1 MSFTTGAALLDAVV
15 LAVVSREE
23 EGTYGY
29 KITQEIKQ
37 ALELSESTLYPVLR
51 RLQKDGCLTIY
62 DEPFNGRNRRYYKIT
77 PLGRQQLAAL
87 LAAMPEA
94 ERRDALD
101 YYEEYFDAAGP
112 EKEAQTIQ
120 ELGSPRNV
128 AEKIWEGTGAQ
139 SGTPMPDNSMPEQGS
154 RRRKSP
160 VWIVL
165 AVLAILIVVLLVFIG
180 SFKIVTKYQYS
191 IAESATAEEV
201 PPQETTGE
209 ATENMDESTDE
220 NTETAITK
228 ESTKS
233 ESTNRLES
241 STMTLDAKQAQTMV
255 LDLDCG
261 EVAFVRSNAADEI
274 TLRFENFYS
283 DWLERTVDES
293 GFSVR
298 YKIPKGYIS
307 GSDPTPTLSIALPE
321 IELEQIELN
330 LNLGS
335 ADLGTLKAK
344 SIQADLAL
352 GSLYADELQTGQ
364 LDATLAL
371 GSAELGTVQAERVT
385 IENAQGDVT
394 ISRLVGASQVQVT
407 DQLGNI
413 ALTLGEKADGYSVQ
427 AACGLGS
434 ITVSGAKQA
443 SPYSANS
450 KAANAVILDAAL
462 GDITLNFEE

>member
-1 MSFTTGAALLDAVV
+1 MT
-15 LAVVSREE
+15 R
-23 EGTYGY
+23 
-29 KITQEIKQ
+29 QE
-37 ALELSESTLYPVLR
+37 YM
-51 RLQKDGCLTIY
+51 
-62 DEPFNGRNRRYYKIT
+62 
-77 PLGRQQLAAL
+77 QQLAAL

-120 ELGSPRNV
+120 ELGSPQDV

-139 SGTPMPDNSMPEQGS
+139 PGTSMPDSNMPEQGS

-165 AVLAILIVVLLVFIG
+165 AILAILIVVLLVFNG

-201 PPQETTGE
+201 PPQETTGDAAE
-209 ATENMDESTDE
+209 ETAGGATESTDE

-228 ESTKS
+228 ESAKS

-241 STMTLDAKQAQTMV
+241 STMTLDAKQLQTLA

-283 DWLERTVDES
+283 DWLERTVDEDS
-293 GFSVR
+293 FTVQ
-298 YKIPKGYIS
+298 YKLPKGYIS

-321 IELEQIELN
+321 MELEQIELN
-330 LNLGS
+330 LRLGS
-335 ADLGTLKAK
+335 ADLGELKAK
-344 SIQADLAL
+344 RITADLAL
-352 GSLYADELQTGQ
+352 GSLYADDLQTEQ

-434 ITVSGAKQA
+434 ITVSGAKQE
-443 SPYSANS
+443 SPYNANS
-450 KAANAVILDAAL
+450 GAANTVTLDAAL
-462 GDITLNFEE
+462 GDITLNFGG

>member
-1 MSFTTGAALLDAVV
+1 MT
-15 LAVVSREE
+15 R
-23 EGTYGY
+23 
-29 KITQEIKQ
+29 QE
-37 ALELSESTLYPVLR
+37 YM
-51 RLQKDGCLTIY
+51 
-62 DEPFNGRNRRYYKIT
+62 
-77 PLGRQQLAAL
+77 QQLAAL

-120 ELGSPRNV
+120 ELGSPQNV

-139 SGTPMPDNSMPEQGS
+139 FGTPMLDNSMPEQGS

-165 AVLAILIVVLLVFIG
+165 AILAILIVVLLVFIG

-201 PPQETTGE
+201 PLQEATGG

-228 ESTKS
+228 ESAKS

-241 STMTLDAKQAQTMV
+241 STMTLDAKQVQTMV

-274 TLRFENFYS
+274 TVRFENFYS
-283 DWLERTVDES
+283 GWLERTVDES

>member
-1 MSFTTGAALLDAVV
+1 MT
-15 LAVVSREE
+15 R
-23 EGTYGY
+23 
-29 KITQEIKQ
+29 QE
-37 ALELSESTLYPVLR
+37 YM
-51 RLQKDGCLTIY
+51 
-62 DEPFNGRNRRYYKIT
+62 
-77 PLGRQQLAAL
+77 QQLAAL

-120 ELGSPRNV
+120 ELGSPQNV

-139 SGTPMPDNSMPEQGS
+139 VGTPMPDNSMPEQGS

-165 AVLAILIVVLLVFIG
+165 AILAILIVVLLVFIG

-201 PPQETTGE
+201 PPQEATGG
-209 ATENMDESTDE
+209 ATENMD
-220 NTETAITK
+220 
-228 ESTKS
+228 

-241 STMTLDAKQAQTMV
+241 STMTLDAKQVQTMV

-371 GSAELGTVQAERVT
+371 GSAELGNVQAERVT
-385 IENAQGDVT
+385 IENAQGDVA

>member
-1 MSFTTGAALLDAVV
+1 MT
-15 LAVVSREE
+15 R
-23 EGTYGY
+23 
-29 KITQEIKQ
+29 QE
-37 ALELSESTLYPVLR
+37 YM
-51 RLQKDGCLTIY
+51 
-62 DEPFNGRNRRYYKIT
+62 
-77 PLGRQQLAAL
+77 QQLAAL

-120 ELGSPRNV
+120 ELGNPQNV

-139 SGTPMPDNSMPEQGS
+139 FGTPMPDNSMPEQGS

-165 AVLAILIVVLLVFIG
+165 AILAILIVVLLVFIG

-201 PPQETTGE
+201 PLQEATGG

-228 ESTKS
+228 ESAKS

-241 STMTLDAKQAQTMV
+241 STMTLDAKQVQTMV

>member
-1 MSFTTGAALLDAVV
+1 MT
-15 LAVVSREE
+15 R
-23 EGTYGY
+23 
-29 KITQEIKQ
+29 QE
-37 ALELSESTLYPVLR
+37 YM
-51 RLQKDGCLTIY
+51 
-62 DEPFNGRNRRYYKIT
+62 
-77 PLGRQQLAAL
+77 QQLAAL

-120 ELGSPRNV
+120 ELGSPQNV

-154 RRRKSP
+154 RRRKSL

-165 AVLAILIVVLLVFIG
+165 AILAILIVVLLVFIG

-201 PPQETTGE
+201 PPQEATGG
-209 ATENMDESTDE
+209 ATENIDESTDE

-228 ESTKS
+228 ESAKS

-241 STMTLDAKQAQTMV
+241 STMTLDAKQVQTMV

-261 EVAFVRSNAADEI
+261 EVAFVRINAADEI

-413 ALTLGEKADGYSVQ
+413 ALTLGEKTDGYSVQ

>member
-1 MSFTTGAALLDAVV
+1 MT
-15 LAVVSREE
+15 R
-23 EGTYGY
+23 
-29 KITQEIKQ
+29 QE
-37 ALELSESTLYPVLR
+37 YM
-51 RLQKDGCLTIY
+51 
-62 DEPFNGRNRRYYKIT
+62 
-77 PLGRQQLAAL
+77 QQLAAL

-120 ELGSPRNV
+120 ELGSPQNV

-139 SGTPMPDNSMPEQGS
+139 FGTPMPDNSMPEQGS

-228 ESTKS
+228 ESAKS

-241 STMTLDAKQAQTMV
+241 STMTLDAKQVQTMV

-274 TLRFENFYS
+274 TVRFENFYS
-283 DWLERTVDES
+283 GWLERTVDES

>member
-1 MSFTTGAALLDAVV
+1 MT
-15 LAVVSREE
+15 R
-23 EGTYGY
+23 
-29 KITQEIKQ
+29 QE
-37 ALELSESTLYPVLR
+37 YM
-51 RLQKDGCLTIY
+51 
-62 DEPFNGRNRRYYKIT
+62 
-77 PLGRQQLAAL
+77 QQLAAL

-120 ELGSPRNV
+120 ELGSPQNV

-139 SGTPMPDNSMPEQGS
+139 FGTPMPDNSMPEQGS

-165 AVLAILIVVLLVFIG
+165 AILAILIIVLLVFIG
-180 SFKIVTKYQYS
+180 SFIIVTKYQHS

-201 PPQETTGE
+201 PPQETTGGT
-209 ATENMDESTDE
+209 TENMDESTDE

-228 ESTKS
+228 ESAKS

-241 STMTLDAKQAQTMV
+241 STMTLDAKQVQTMV

-394 ISRLVGASQVQVT
+394 IDRLLGASQVQVT

>member
-1 MSFTTGAALLDAVV
+1 MT
-15 LAVVSREE
+15 R
-23 EGTYGY
+23 
-29 KITQEIKQ
+29 QE
-37 ALELSESTLYPVLR
+37 YM
-51 RLQKDGCLTIY
+51 
-62 DEPFNGRNRRYYKIT
+62 
-77 PLGRQQLAAL
+77 QQLAAL

-120 ELGSPRNV
+120 ELGSPQNV

-139 SGTPMPDNSMPEQGS
+139 FGTPMPDNSMPEQGS

-165 AVLAILIVVLLVFIG
+165 AILAILIVVLLVFIG

-201 PPQETTGE
+201 PPQEATGG
-209 ATENMDESTDE
+209 ATENMD
-220 NTETAITK
+220 
-228 ESTKS
+228 

-241 STMTLDAKQAQTMV
+241 STMTLDAKQVQTMV

-298 YKIPKGYIS
+298 YKMPKGYIS

-371 GSAELGTVQAERVT
+371 GSAELGNVQAERVT
-385 IENAQGDVT
+385 IENAQGDVA

>member
-1 MSFTTGAALLDAVV
+1 MT
-15 LAVVSREE
+15 R
-23 EGTYGY
+23 
-29 KITQEIKQ
+29 QE
-37 ALELSESTLYPVLR
+37 YM
-51 RLQKDGCLTIY
+51 
-62 DEPFNGRNRRYYKIT
+62 
-77 PLGRQQLAAL
+77 QQLAAL

-165 AVLAILIVVLLVFIG
+165 AILAILIVVLLAFIG

-209 ATENMDESTDE
+209 ANGEANGEATGEATENMDESTDE

-228 ESTKS
+228 ESAKS

-241 STMTLDAKQAQTMV
+241 STMTLDAKQVQTMV

-307 GSDPTPTLSIALPE
+307 GSDPTPTLSIALPG

>member
-1 MSFTTGAALLDAVV
+1 MT
-15 LAVVSREE
+15 R
-23 EGTYGY
+23 
-29 KITQEIKQ
+29 QE
-37 ALELSESTLYPVLR
+37 YM
-51 RLQKDGCLTIY
+51 
-62 DEPFNGRNRRYYKIT
+62 
-77 PLGRQQLAAL
+77 QQLAAL

-120 ELGSPRNV
+120 ELGSPQNV

-139 SGTPMPDNSMPEQGS
+139 FGTPMPDNSMPEQGS

-201 PPQETTGE
+201 PPQETTGG
-209 ATENMDESTDE
+209 AAENMDESTDE
-220 NTETAITK
+220 NIETAITK
-228 ESTKS
+228 ESAKS

-241 STMTLDAKQAQTMV
+241 STMTLDAKQVQTMV

-261 EVAFVRSNAADEI
+261 EVAFVRSNAAGEI

-394 ISRLVGASQVQVT
+394 IDRLLGASQVQVT

>member
-1 MSFTTGAALLDAVV
+1 MT
-15 LAVVSREE
+15 R
-23 EGTYGY
+23 
-29 KITQEIKQ
+29 QE
-37 ALELSESTLYPVLR
+37 YM
-51 RLQKDGCLTIY
+51 
-62 DEPFNGRNRRYYKIT
+62 
-77 PLGRQQLAAL
+77 QQLAAL

-120 ELGSPRNV
+120 ELGSPQNV

-139 SGTPMPDNSMPEQGS
+139 FGTPMPDNSMPEQGS

-165 AVLAILIVVLLVFIG
+165 AILAILIVVLLVFIG
-180 SFKIVTKYQYS
+180 SFKIVTKCQYS

-228 ESTKS
+228 ESAKS

-241 STMTLDAKQAQTMV
+241 STMTLDAKQVQTMV

-293 GFSVR
+293 SFSVR
-298 YKIPKGYIS
+298 YKIPKDYIS

>member
-1 MSFTTGAALLDAVV
+1 MT
-15 LAVVSREE
+15 R
-23 EGTYGY
+23 
-29 KITQEIKQ
+29 QE
-37 ALELSESTLYPVLR
+37 YM
-51 RLQKDGCLTIY
+51 
-62 DEPFNGRNRRYYKIT
+62 
-77 PLGRQQLAAL
+77 QQLAAL

-94 ERRDALD
+94 ERWDALD

-120 ELGSPRNV
+120 ELGSPQNV

-165 AVLAILIVVLLVFIG
+165 AILAILIVVLLVFIG

-228 ESTKS
+228 ESAKS
-233 ESTNRLES
+233 ESSNRLES
-241 STMTLDAKQAQTMV
+241 STMTLDAKQVQTMV

-371 GSAELGTVQAERVT
+371 GSAELGTVQAERMT

>member
-1 MSFTTGAALLDAVV
+1 MT
-15 LAVVSREE
+15 R
-23 EGTYGY
+23 
-29 KITQEIKQ
+29 QE
-37 ALELSESTLYPVLR
+37 YM
-51 RLQKDGCLTIY
+51 
-62 DEPFNGRNRRYYKIT
+62 
-77 PLGRQQLAAL
+77 QQLAAL

-120 ELGSPRNV
+120 ELGSPQNV

-139 SGTPMPDNSMPEQGS
+139 SGTPMPDTSMPEQGS

-165 AVLAILIVVLLVFIG
+165 AILAILIVVLLVFIG
-180 SFKIVTKYQYS
+180 SFIIVTKYQYS

-201 PPQETTGE
+201 PPQEAAGE

-228 ESTKS
+228 ESAKS

-371 GSAELGTVQAERVT
+371 GSAEFGTVQAERVT

>member
-1 MSFTTGAALLDAVV
+1 MT
-15 LAVVSREE
+15 R
-23 EGTYGY
+23 
-29 KITQEIKQ
+29 QE
-37 ALELSESTLYPVLR
+37 YM
-51 RLQKDGCLTIY
+51 
-62 DEPFNGRNRRYYKIT
+62 
-77 PLGRQQLAAL
+77 QQLAAL

-120 ELGSPRNV
+120 ELGSPQNV

-139 SGTPMPDNSMPEQGS
+139 FGTPMPDNSMPEQGS

-165 AVLAILIVVLLVFIG
+165 AILAILIVVLLVFIG

-201 PPQETTGE
+201 PTQEAAGGT
-209 ATENMDESTDE
+209 TENMDESTDE

-228 ESTKS
+228 ESAKS

-241 STMTLDAKQAQTMV
+241 STMTLDAKQVQTMV

>member
-1 MSFTTGAALLDAVV
+1 MT
-15 LAVVSREE
+15 R
-23 EGTYGY
+23 
-29 KITQEIKQ
+29 QE
-37 ALELSESTLYPVLR
+37 YM
-51 RLQKDGCLTIY
+51 
-62 DEPFNGRNRRYYKIT
+62 
-77 PLGRQQLAAL
+77 QQLAAL

-165 AVLAILIVVLLVFIG
+165 AILAILIVVLLVFIG
-180 SFKIVTKYQYS
+180 SFKIVTKNQYS

-201 PPQETTGE
+201 PPQEAAGE

-241 STMTLDAKQAQTMV
+241 STMTLDAKQVQTMV
-255 LDLDCG
+255 LNLDCG

-283 DWLERTVDES
+283 GWLERTVDES

-394 ISRLVGASQVQVT
+394 ISRLVGTSQVQVT

>member
-1 MSFTTGAALLDAVV
+1 MT
-15 LAVVSREE
+15 R
-23 EGTYGY
+23 
-29 KITQEIKQ
+29 QE
-37 ALELSESTLYPVLR
+37 YM
-51 RLQKDGCLTIY
+51 
-62 DEPFNGRNRRYYKIT
+62 
-77 PLGRQQLAAL
+77 QQLAAL

-120 ELGSPRNV
+120 ELGSPQNV

-139 SGTPMPDNSMPEQGS
+139 FGTPMPDNSMPEQGS

-165 AVLAILIVVLLVFIG
+165 AILAILIVVLLVFIG

-201 PPQETTGE
+201 PSQETTGE
-209 ATENMDESTDE
+209 ATENMDESADE

-261 EVAFVRSNAADEI
+261 EIAFVRSNAADEI
-274 TLRFENFYS
+274 TVRFENFYS
-283 DWLERTVDES
+283 GWLERTVDES

-371 GSAELGTVQAERVT
+371 GSAELGNVQAERVT
-385 IENAQGDVT
+385 IENAQGDVA

>member
-1 MSFTTGAALLDAVV
+1 MT
-15 LAVVSREE
+15 R
-23 EGTYGY
+23 
-29 KITQEIKQ
+29 QE
-37 ALELSESTLYPVLR
+37 YM
-51 RLQKDGCLTIY
+51 
-62 DEPFNGRNRRYYKIT
+62 
-77 PLGRQQLAAL
+77 QQLAAL

-120 ELGSPRNV
+120 ELGSPQNV

-139 SGTPMPDNSMPEQGS
+139 FGTPMPDNSMPEQGS

-165 AVLAILIVVLLVFIG
+165 AILAILIVVLLVFIG
-180 SFKIVTKYQYS
+180 SFIIVTKYQYS

-201 PPQETTGE
+201 PPQETTGGT
-209 ATENMDESTDE
+209 TENMDESTDE

-228 ESTKS
+228 ESAKS

-241 STMTLDAKQAQTMV
+241 STMTLDAKQVQTMV

-321 IELEQIELN
+321 IKLEQIELN

-371 GSAELGTVQAERVT
+371 GSAELGTVQAECVT

-394 ISRLVGASQVQVT
+394 ISRLVGVSQVQVT

-462 GDITLNFEE
+462 GNITLNFEE

>member
-1 MSFTTGAALLDAVV
+1 MT
-15 LAVVSREE
+15 R
-23 EGTYGY
+23 
-29 KITQEIKQ
+29 QE
-37 ALELSESTLYPVLR
+37 YM
-51 RLQKDGCLTIY
+51 
-62 DEPFNGRNRRYYKIT
+62 
-77 PLGRQQLAAL
+77 QQLAAL

-120 ELGSPRNV
+120 ELGSPQNV

-154 RRRKSP
+154 RRRKSL

-165 AVLAILIVVLLVFIG
+165 AILAILIVVLLVFIG

-201 PPQETTGE
+201 PPQEATGG
-209 ATENMDESTDE
+209 ATENIDESTDE

-228 ESTKS
+228 ESAKS

-241 STMTLDAKQAQTMV
+241 STMTLDAKQVQTMV

-293 GFSVR
+293 DFSVR

>member
-1 MSFTTGAALLDAVV
+1 MT
-15 LAVVSREE
+15 R
-23 EGTYGY
+23 
-29 KITQEIKQ
+29 QE
-37 ALELSESTLYPVLR
+37 YM
-51 RLQKDGCLTIY
+51 
-62 DEPFNGRNRRYYKIT
+62 
-77 PLGRQQLAAL
+77 QQLAAL

-120 ELGSPRNV
+120 ELGSPQNV

-139 SGTPMPDNSMPEQGS
+139 FGTPMPDNSMPEQGS

-165 AVLAILIVVLLVFIG
+165 AILAILIVVLLVFIG

-201 PPQETTGE
+201 PPQEATGG

-228 ESTKS
+228 ESAKS

-241 STMTLDAKQAQTMV
+241 STMTLDAKQVQTIV

-274 TLRFENFYS
+274 ALRFENFYS
-283 DWLERTVDES
+283 DWLERTVDEDS
-293 GFSVR
+293 FKVQ

>member
-1 MSFTTGAALLDAVV
+1 MT
-15 LAVVSREE
+15 R
-23 EGTYGY
+23 
-29 KITQEIKQ
+29 QE
-37 ALELSESTLYPVLR
+37 YM
-51 RLQKDGCLTIY
+51 
-62 DEPFNGRNRRYYKIT
+62 
-77 PLGRQQLAAL
+77 QQLAAL

-120 ELGSPRNV
+120 ELGSPQNV

-139 SGTPMPDNSMPEQGS
+139 FGTPMPDNSMPEQGS
-154 RRRKSP
+154 KRRKSP

-165 AVLAILIVVLLVFIG
+165 AILAILIVVLLVFNG

-201 PPQETTGE
+201 PPQEATGG
-209 ATENMDESTDE
+209 ATENIDESTDE

-228 ESTKS
+228 ESAKS

-241 STMTLDAKQAQTMV
+241 STMTLDAKQVQTMV

-283 DWLERTVDES
+283 DWLERTVDEDS
-293 GFSVR
+293 FKVQ

>member
-1 MSFTTGAALLDAVV
+1 MT
-15 LAVVSREE
+15 R
-23 EGTYGY
+23 
-29 KITQEIKQ
+29 QE
-37 ALELSESTLYPVLR
+37 YM
-51 RLQKDGCLTIY
+51 
-62 DEPFNGRNRRYYKIT
+62 
-77 PLGRQQLAAL
+77 QQLAAL

-120 ELGSPRNV
+120 ELGSPQNV
-128 AEKIWEGTGAQ
+128 AEKIWEGTGTQ
-139 SGTPMPDNSMPEQGS
+139 FGTPMPDNSMPEQGS

-165 AVLAILIVVLLVFIG
+165 AILAILIVVLLVFNG

-201 PPQETTGE
+201 PPQETTGDAAE
-209 ATENMDESTDE
+209 ETAGGATESTDE

-228 ESTKS
+228 ESAKS
-233 ESTNRLES
+233 ESTNRLEG
-241 STMTLDAKQAQTMV
+241 STMTLDAKQVQTLA

-261 EVAFVRSNAADEI
+261 EVAFVRSSAADEI

-283 DWLERTVDES
+283 DWLERTVDEDS
-293 GFSVR
+293 FTVQ
-298 YKIPKGYIS
+298 YKLPKGYIS

-321 IELEQIELN
+321 MELEQIELN

-352 GSLYADELQTGQ
+352 GSLYADDLQTEQ

-371 GSAELGTVQAERVT
+371 GSAELGNVQADRVT

-394 ISRLVGASQVQVT
+394 ISRLVGTSQVQVT

>member
-1 MSFTTGAALLDAVV
+1 MT
-15 LAVVSREE
+15 R
-23 EGTYGY
+23 
-29 KITQEIKQ
+29 QE
-37 ALELSESTLYPVLR
+37 YM
-51 RLQKDGCLTIY
+51 
-62 DEPFNGRNRRYYKIT
+62 
-77 PLGRQQLAAL
+77 QQLAAL

-120 ELGSPRNV
+120 ELGSPQNV

-160 VWIVL
+160 VRIVL
-165 AVLAILIVVLLVFIG
+165 AILAILIVVLLVSNG
-180 SFKIVTKYQYS
+180 SFIIVTKDQYS
-191 IAESATAEEV
+191 IAENATAEEV

-209 ATENMDESTDE
+209 ATGGATENMDESTDE

-228 ESTKS
+228 ESAKS

-241 STMTLDAKQAQTMV
+241 STMTLDAKQVQTMV

-283 DWLERTVDES
+283 DWLERTLDEDS
-293 GFSVR
+293 FKVQ

-307 GSDPTPTLSIALPE
+307 GSDPTPTLSITLPE

>member
-1 MSFTTGAALLDAVV
+1 MT
-15 LAVVSREE
+15 R
-23 EGTYGY
+23 
-29 KITQEIKQ
+29 QE
-37 ALELSESTLYPVLR
+37 YM
-51 RLQKDGCLTIY
+51 
-62 DEPFNGRNRRYYKIT
+62 
-77 PLGRQQLAAL
+77 QQLATL

-120 ELGSPRNV
+120 ELGSPQNV

-165 AVLAILIVVLLVFIG
+165 AILAILIVVLLAFIG

-201 PPQETTGE
+201 PPQEATGG

-228 ESTKS
+228 ESAKS

-241 STMTLDAKQAQTMV
+241 STMTLDAKQVQTIV

-274 TLRFENFYS
+274 ALRFENFYS

>member
-1 MSFTTGAALLDAVV
+1 MT
-15 LAVVSREE
+15 R
-23 EGTYGY
+23 
-29 KITQEIKQ
+29 QE
-37 ALELSESTLYPVLR
+37 YM
-51 RLQKDGCLTIY
+51 
-62 DEPFNGRNRRYYKIT
+62 
-77 PLGRQQLAAL
+77 QQLAAL

-120 ELGSPRNV
+120 ELGSPQNV

-139 SGTPMPDNSMPEQGS
+139 FGTPMPDNSMPEQGS

-165 AVLAILIVVLLVFIG
+165 AILAILIVVLLVFIG

-201 PPQETTGE
+201 PLQESTGG

-228 ESTKS
+228 ESAKS

-255 LDLDCG
+255 LDLDLDCG

>member
-1 MSFTTGAALLDAVV
+1 MT
-15 LAVVSREE
+15 R
-23 EGTYGY
+23 
-29 KITQEIKQ
+29 QE
-37 ALELSESTLYPVLR
+37 YM
-51 RLQKDGCLTIY
+51 
-62 DEPFNGRNRRYYKIT
+62 
-77 PLGRQQLAAL
+77 QQLAAL

-112 EKEAQTIQ
+112 EKEAQTVQ
-120 ELGSPRNV
+120 ELGSPQNV

-139 SGTPMPDNSMPEQGS
+139 FGTPMPDNSMPEQGS

-191 IAESATAEEV
+191 IAESAPAEEV

-228 ESTKS
+228 ESAKS

-241 STMTLDAKQAQTMV
+241 STMTLDAKQVQTMV

-274 TLRFENFYS
+274 TVRFENFYS

-462 GDITLNFEE
+462 GNITLNFEK

>member
-1 MSFTTGAALLDAVV
+1 MT
-15 LAVVSREE
+15 R
-23 EGTYGY
+23 
-29 KITQEIKQ
+29 QE
-37 ALELSESTLYPVLR
+37 YM
-51 RLQKDGCLTIY
+51 
-62 DEPFNGRNRRYYKIT
+62 
-77 PLGRQQLAAL
+77 QQLAAL

-120 ELGSPRNV
+120 ELGSPQNV

-139 SGTPMPDNSMPEQGS
+139 FGTPMPDNSMPEQGS

-165 AVLAILIVVLLVFIG
+165 AILAILIVVLLVFNG

-201 PPQETTGE
+201 PPQEATGG
-209 ATENMDESTDE
+209 ATENIDESTDE

-228 ESTKS
+228 ESAKS

-255 LDLDCG
+255 LDLDLDCG

-283 DWLERTVDES
+283 DWLERTVDEDS
-293 GFSVR
+293 FKVQ
-298 YKIPKGYIS
+298 YKLPKDYIS

>member
-1 MSFTTGAALLDAVV
+1 MT
-15 LAVVSREE
+15 R
-23 EGTYGY
+23 
-29 KITQEIKQ
+29 QE
-37 ALELSESTLYPVLR
+37 YM
-51 RLQKDGCLTIY
+51 
-62 DEPFNGRNRRYYKIT
+62 
-77 PLGRQQLAAL
+77 QQLAAL

-120 ELGSPRNV
+120 ELGSPQNV

-165 AVLAILIVVLLVFIG
+165 AILAILIVVLLVFIG

-201 PPQETTGE
+201 PPQEATGG

-228 ESTKS
+228 ESAKS

-241 STMTLDAKQAQTMV
+241 STMTLDAKQVQTIV

>member
-1 MSFTTGAALLDAVV
+1 MT
-15 LAVVSREE
+15 R
-23 EGTYGY
+23 
-29 KITQEIKQ
+29 QE
-37 ALELSESTLYPVLR
+37 YM
-51 RLQKDGCLTIY
+51 
-62 DEPFNGRNRRYYKIT
+62 
-77 PLGRQQLAAL
+77 QQLAAL

-120 ELGSPRNV
+120 ELGSPQNV

-228 ESTKS
+228 ESAKS

-241 STMTLDAKQAQTMV
+241 STMTLDAKQVQTMV

-274 TLRFENFYS
+274 TVRFENFYS

-371 GSAELGTVQAERVT
+371 GSAELGNVQAERVT
-385 IENAQGDVT
+385 IENAQGDVA

>member
-1 MSFTTGAALLDAVV
+1 MT
-15 LAVVSREE
+15 R
-23 EGTYGY
+23 
-29 KITQEIKQ
+29 QE
-37 ALELSESTLYPVLR
+37 YM
-51 RLQKDGCLTIY
+51 
-62 DEPFNGRNRRYYKIT
+62 
-77 PLGRQQLAAL
+77 QQLAAL

-120 ELGSPRNV
+120 ELGSPQNV

-154 RRRKSP
+154 RRRKSL

-165 AVLAILIVVLLVFIG
+165 AILAILIVVLLVFIG

-201 PPQETTGE
+201 PPQEATGG

-228 ESTKS
+228 ESAKS
-233 ESTNRLES
+233 ESPNRLES

-274 TLRFENFYS
+274 TVRFENFYS
-283 DWLERTVDES
+283 DWLERTVEES

>member
-1 MSFTTGAALLDAVV
+1 MT
-15 LAVVSREE
+15 R
-23 EGTYGY
+23 
-29 KITQEIKQ
+29 QE
-37 ALELSESTLYPVLR
+37 YM
-51 RLQKDGCLTIY
+51 
-62 DEPFNGRNRRYYKIT
+62 
-77 PLGRQQLAAL
+77 QQLAAL

-120 ELGSPRNV
+120 ELGSPQNV

-139 SGTPMPDNSMPEQGS
+139 FGTPMPDNSMPEQGS

-165 AVLAILIVVLLVFIG
+165 AILAILIIVLLVFIG
-180 SFKIVTKYQYS
+180 SLEIVTKYQYS

-201 PPQETTGE
+201 PPQEATGG

-228 ESTKS
+228 ESAKS

-241 STMTLDAKQAQTMV
+241 STMTLDAKQVQTMV

-321 IELEQIELN
+321 TELEQIELN

-371 GSAELGTVQAERVT
+371 GSAGLGTVQAERVT

>member
-1 MSFTTGAALLDAVV
+1 MT
-15 LAVVSREE
+15 R
-23 EGTYGY
+23 
-29 KITQEIKQ
+29 QE
-37 ALELSESTLYPVLR
+37 YM
-51 RLQKDGCLTIY
+51 
-62 DEPFNGRNRRYYKIT
+62 
-77 PLGRQQLAAL
+77 QQLAAL

-139 SGTPMPDNSMPEQGS
+139 FGTPMPDNSMPEQGS

-165 AVLAILIVVLLVFIG
+165 AILAILIVVLLVFIG

-201 PPQETTGE
+201 PPQEAAGE

-228 ESTKS
+228 ESAKS

-241 STMTLDAKQAQTMV
+241 STMTLDAKQVQTMV

-283 DWLERTVDES
+283 GWLERTVDES

>member
-1 MSFTTGAALLDAVV
+1 MT
-15 LAVVSREE
+15 R
-23 EGTYGY
+23 
-29 KITQEIKQ
+29 QE
-37 ALELSESTLYPVLR
+37 YM
-51 RLQKDGCLTIY
+51 
-62 DEPFNGRNRRYYKIT
+62 
-77 PLGRQQLAAL
+77 QQLAAL

-120 ELGSPRNV
+120 ELGSPQNV

-139 SGTPMPDNSMPEQGS
+139 FGTPMPDNSMPEQGS

-165 AVLAILIVVLLVFIG
+165 AILAILIVVLLVFNG

-201 PPQETTGE
+201 PPQEATGG

-241 STMTLDAKQAQTMV
+241 SMMTLDAKQAQTMV

-274 TLRFENFYS
+274 TVRFENFYS
-283 DWLERTVDES
+283 GWLERTLDEDS
-293 GFSVR
+293 FKVQ
-298 YKIPKGYIS
+298 YKLPKDYIS

-413 ALTLGEKADGYSVQ
+413 ALTLGEKADSYSVQ

>member
-1 MSFTTGAALLDAVV
+1 MT
-15 LAVVSREE
+15 R
-23 EGTYGY
+23 
-29 KITQEIKQ
+29 QE
-37 ALELSESTLYPVLR
+37 YM
-51 RLQKDGCLTIY
+51 
-62 DEPFNGRNRRYYKIT
+62 
-77 PLGRQQLAAL
+77 QQLAAL

-120 ELGSPRNV
+120 ELGSPQNV

-139 SGTPMPDNSMPEQGS
+139 FGTPMPDNSMPEQGS

-165 AVLAILIVVLLVFIG
+165 AILAILIVVLLVFIG
-180 SFKIVTKYQYS
+180 SFIIVTKYQYS

-201 PPQETTGE
+201 PPQETTGGT
-209 ATENMDESTDE
+209 TENMDESTDE

-228 ESTKS
+228 ESAKS

-241 STMTLDAKQAQTMV
+241 STMTLDAKQVQTMV

-321 IELEQIELN
+321 IKLEQIELN

-450 KAANAVILDAAL
+450 KATNAVILDAAL
-462 GDITLNFEE
+462 GNITLNFEE